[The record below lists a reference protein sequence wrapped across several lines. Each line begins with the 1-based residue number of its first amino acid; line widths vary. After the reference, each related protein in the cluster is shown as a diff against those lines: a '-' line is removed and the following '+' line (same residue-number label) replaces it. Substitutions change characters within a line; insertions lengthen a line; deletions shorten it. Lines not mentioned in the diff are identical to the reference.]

1 MKFLLCLLFPAAT
14 SAVLAVDPPPVQDF
28 ATPDVNSSSL
38 RRAVTQAN
46 LSPRNYLN
54 QVSAWYFGWE
64 T

>member
-1 MKFLLCLLFPAAT
+1 MKILRCLLFLAAAPAL
-14 SAVLAVDPPPVQDF
+14 LADDPPPVQDF
-28 ATPDVNSSSL
+28 ATPDVNPSSL

-46 LSPRNYLN
+46 VSPRNYLN